1 MDTHRQHPTE
11 RLDRT
16 AFRGGKLA
24 EVNAETDRLRRALS
38 PAERLEAAW
47 VRTCR
52 VYGIDPYDPPPMD
65 RTRAAFQMGRLDE
78 RGR

>member
-1 MDTHRQHPTE
+1 MPRRQHPSE

-16 AFRGGKLA
+16 ASRSGRIE
-24 EVNAETDRLRRALS
+24 EVNRETEALRRAMT
-38 PAERLEAAW
+38 PGQRLDAAW

-65 RTRAAFQMGRLDE
+65 RTRAAFRMGRLDD
-78 RGR
+78 RR